1 MFVTQHL
8 PNRLIGA
15 FYIIVQIPNIT
26 HLCPIINNVFVNED
40 YPEAMELFIQ
50 IYIINSEISDLEIA
64 CLTPIDRYVISRETA
79 NIQFRNTANI

>member
-26 HLCPIINNVFVNED
+26 QPCPIINNIFVNED
-40 YPEAMELFIQ
+40 YPESIIQ
-50 IYIINSEISDLEIA
+50 IYIINSALSALEMA
-64 CLTPIDRYVISRETA
+64 SLTLIERYVISWKTS